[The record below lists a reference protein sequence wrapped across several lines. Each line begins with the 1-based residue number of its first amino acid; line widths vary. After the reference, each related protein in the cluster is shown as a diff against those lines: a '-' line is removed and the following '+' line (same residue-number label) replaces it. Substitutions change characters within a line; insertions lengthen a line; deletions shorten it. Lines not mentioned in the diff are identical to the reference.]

1 MGLREELQADL
12 AEAFDEDLADA
23 VHEFTCERI
32 IRKNFDPVHETYEEE
47 KFSYSGRGILFGRYK
62 SYDIANLGI
71 PATDNKATVLQNEVS
86 AEPAVNDE
94 WIVNGVV
101 YRVMDISKDPVGAI
115 WTCQLRKV

>member
-32 IRKNFDPVHETYEEE
+32 IKKNFDPVHETYNEE
-47 KFSYSGRGILFGRYK
+47 KISYSGRGILFGRYK

-71 PATDNKATVLQNEVS
+71 PATDSKATLLQIEITAIPIVG
-86 AEPAVNDE
+86 DE
-94 WIVNGVV
+94 WEVKGNT
-101 YRVMDISKDPVGAI
+101 YRVINISQDPVRSI
-115 WTCQLRKV
+115 WSVQLRKF

>member
-32 IRKNFDPVHETYEEE
+32 IKKNFDPVHETYEEE

-86 AEPAVNDE
+86 VEPAVNDE
-94 WIVNGVV
+94 WVVKGAV